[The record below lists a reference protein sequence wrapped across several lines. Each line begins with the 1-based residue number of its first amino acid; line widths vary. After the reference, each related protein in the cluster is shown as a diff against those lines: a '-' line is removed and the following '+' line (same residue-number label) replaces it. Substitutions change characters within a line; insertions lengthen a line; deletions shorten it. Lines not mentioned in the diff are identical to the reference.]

1 MDSEGV
7 TPEPLPPVK
16 VEGEGVTP
24 AETRPPV
31 AIEGGGGDGGDGGD
45 GGGGG
50 DEKDPPPPPP
60 HLPPMVHRSAREG
73 GGGGGGGSAHHKQT
87 VEEKVRTA
95 SPPFHATLQHADAFF
110 FGERQ
115 TNNVVQVLGCICAQ
129 NFCTSVQIWP
139 RCT

>member
-110 FGERQ
+110 FLRK
-115 TNNVVQVLGCICAQ
+115 TNK
-129 NFCTSVQIWP
+129 
-139 RCT
+139 